1 MDREPSWISRATSGG
16 EAGPPSLLT
25 AVGGWLG
32 IAEATLPFLAFTIV
46 WTATGQDILIG
57 GIVAVGISA
66 VLALARLLRRQTT
79 QFALSGVIGV
89 AFGAFVASRTGKAE
103 DFFLPGILINA
114 GSATVYLISIAV
126 RRPLIGLLVST
137 VTGEGSAW
145 YRDPERRSAYTKASW
160 IWVGLFCFRLSI
172 QLPLYLS
179 GLVGP
184 LAVARVITGIPLF
197 ALGVWLSYQLLRSS
211 LPELEAGGGE
221 TETET
226 TAP

>member
-1 MDREPSWISRATSGG
+1 MDREPSWITRATSGG
-16 EAGPPSLLT
+16 DAGPPSLLA

-32 IAEATLPFLAFTIV
+32 IAEATLPFIAFTIV
-46 WTATGQDILIG
+46 WTATGRDILIG

-66 VLALARLLRRQTT
+66 VLAIARLLRRQTT

-114 GSATVYLISIAV
+114 GSAIVYLTSIV
-126 RRPLIGLLVST
+126 IRRPLIGLLVST
-137 VTGEGSAW
+137 VTGEGRAW
-145 YRDPERRSAYTKASW
+145 YQDPERRSAYTKASW

-197 ALGVWLSYQLLRSS
+197 ALGVWLSYLLLRNS
-211 LPELEAGGGE
+211 LPELEGPAE
-221 TETET
+221 TETS
-226 TAP
+226 AP